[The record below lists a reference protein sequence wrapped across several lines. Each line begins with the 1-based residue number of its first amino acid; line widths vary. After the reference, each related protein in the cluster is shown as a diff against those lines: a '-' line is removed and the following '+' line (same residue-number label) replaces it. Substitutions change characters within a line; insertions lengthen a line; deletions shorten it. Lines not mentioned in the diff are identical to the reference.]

1 MHLVDDETV
10 LERALSNKKGTTYY
24 VVLLSEAHQL
34 INIHSKGLKKPNR
47 KSMVC
52 MVKKYSK
59 YLRYGHWAAPTR
71 HFVVLRRVCFI
82 IIKYLY

>member
-34 INIHSKGLKKPNR
+34 CCNQHSFEG
-47 KSMVC
+47 
-52 MVKKYSK
+52 VKKAK
-59 YLRYGHWAAPTR
+59 QKEYGMYGKK
-71 HFVVLRRVCFI
+71 
-82 IIKYLY
+82 IK